1 MRKVESFVSNAAR
14 AFLLYGMC
22 PCETDVTVCSTL
34 GSVSCNKEEVYKIS
48 SSMFRISSY
57 LHRVLEFFTLVK
69 THKNLGVTHI
79 DENLENTSR
88 VIVSSFILFFK
99 SSRASIFSSSS
110 PT

>member
-14 AFLLYGMC
+14 AFSLYGMC
-22 PCETDVTVCSTL
+22 PCETDVIVCSTL

-57 LHRVLEFFTLVK
+57 LCEVSRFFTLVDMY
-69 THKNLGVTHI
+69 KNSGVTHI
-79 DENLENTSR
+79 DENLEKTSR
-88 VIVSSFILFFK
+88 VIVSSFILCFK